1 MVAHAS
7 PSSANEKSP
16 MLAGFQMYFD
26 GLDNVGRSYDSFVKG
41 MARAQLEMMGFFNRR
56 AQATMHFPTRL
67 ANCRSAQDVAGA
79 QLQYWRSAMDDYVES
94 ATRAGRAFSAVPGIV
109 PAAMAEAARTAR
121 DYITFPE
128 PKLEE
133 ADAEAQ
139 SDASSDAAAKAA
151 AGPAR
156 QHRKAA

>member
-16 MLAGFQMYFD
+16 TLSGFQMYFD

-94 ATRAGRAFSAVPGIV
+94 ATRAGRAFGTVPGIV
-109 PAAMAEAARTAR
+109 PAMAEAARTAR

-128 PKLEE
+128 PELE
-133 ADAEAQ
+133 AGAEVA
-139 SDASSDAAAKAA
+139 APAAAAKVSET
-151 AGPAR
+151 PR
-156 QHRKAA
+156 QQRKAA